1 LIEKSDLIGGRFATY
16 DKDGFKLDVGCHM
29 LANCDKGPFGKVL
42 DICGCSDYVK
52 WRYARKP
59 SPVLFFN
66 GERVKFP
73 FEAYKMGFTKE
84 DFRNFMRFY
93 ADLVQL
99 SEEDYEKLDQV
110 SISDYVSRYVKSDL
124 AKGLVGYFSSI
135 DFVTRDD
142 ETPIGEYAR
151 CLNEIARNK
160 AVGYPVGGTGKIPE
174 AYCRIIR
181 ERDGRV
187 LTGTAVKKILVEDR
201 KATGVVLAN
210 GERQK
215 ADLVISNAGI
225 RDTVRFL
232 VGEDKYPQAHTDRIR
247 RYRYSYSTS
256 TIKIA
261 LNEKLS
267 SDSMIFYIGRRDLS
281 AFENQ
286 MELTGELPDMAPSL
300 MIPVVSNL
308 DPESAPE
315 GKQLMIAGGSCRMPH
330 NAGAV
335 VWKKWEKA
343 IMNSLEVIFPDILE
357 HILWTVATS
366 PEDIDRF
373 AGEDGSVIGI
383 GQMLGQVG
391 DNRPKIL
398 DEYVQNLYHCSADTG
413 LHGIGGELAM
423 DAAFRLYK
431 HLG

>member
-1 LIEKSDLIGGRFATY
+1 
-16 DKDGFKLDVGCHM
+16 
-29 LANCDKGPFGKVL
+29 
-42 DICGCSDYVK
+42 
-52 WRYARKP
+52 
-59 SPVLFFN
+59 
-66 GERVKFP
+66 
-73 FEAYKMGFTKE
+73 MGFTKE